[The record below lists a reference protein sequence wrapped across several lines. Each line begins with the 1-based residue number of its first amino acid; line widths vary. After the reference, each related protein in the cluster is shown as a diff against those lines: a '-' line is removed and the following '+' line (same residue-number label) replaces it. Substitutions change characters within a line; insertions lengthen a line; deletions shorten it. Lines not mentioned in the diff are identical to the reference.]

1 MQTSYKKMFGSPC
14 YFLFDKSFRMQ
25 IISYESKFWL
35 QKYIIILIIE
45 KFDKRSSR

>member
-14 YFLFDKSFRMQ
+14 HIL
-25 IISYESKFWL
+25 YESKFWL